1 VIQLILFFF
10 YLLFSSN
17 TSPLVVITW
26 QISQA
31 ISQSN
36 IILTLLYHHHFL
48 LQSFT
53 FISNHFFSYLIFIFH
68 NVCFSYDEKN
78 IFKDLSFD
86 IPAGSS
92 IAFVG
97 ERGSG
102 KSTIVKQIMGL
113 IKPDSGD
120 IYVDGNDLSEL
131 NLNNFYNYISY
142 TSQESPIFDGTLR
155 ENIILDKDIADDII
169 IEVLERV
176 GLTSFYD
183 ALPKGLHTEVG
194 ERGVMLSGGERQRLL
209 YWTKLLQQW
218 IMLLKN

>member
-1 VIQLILFFF
+1 
-10 YLLFSSN
+10 
-17 TSPLVVITW
+17 
-26 QISQA
+26 
-31 ISQSN
+31 
-36 IILTLLYHHHFL
+36 
-48 LQSFT
+48 
-53 FISNHFFSYLIFIFH
+53 
-68 NVCFSYDEKN
+68 
-78 IFKDLSFD
+78 
-86 IPAGSS
+86 
-92 IAFVG
+92 VG